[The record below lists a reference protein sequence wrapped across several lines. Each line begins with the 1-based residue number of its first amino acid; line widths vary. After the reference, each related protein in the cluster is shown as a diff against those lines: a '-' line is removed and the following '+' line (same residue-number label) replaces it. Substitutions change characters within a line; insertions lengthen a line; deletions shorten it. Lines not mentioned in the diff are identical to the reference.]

1 MTEASGDPPQGRFVD
16 DARARPLCRG
26 ALALSHWPWL
36 RRFCLALALLVTVR
50 SGCPCA
56 PLAAVLAAEHGAHP
70 AAAALPWSLGRC
82 RGSTRARVAITWP
95 TAADLAINRRLHWGA
110 QVPARVRRW
119 AYLIVPDAAT
129 AGVDPYL
136 VAAVTQVE
144 SSGDPLAWNLDSDAR
159 GLMQVLHASFEP
171 AVNVRVGV
179 DMLGAL
185 QQQFGRRD
193 LMLAAYNAGPGAV
206 EQYGGIPPFTETR
219 AYVVLAE
226 YDRDRYAGLHLS
238 AARTARFKAALADL
252 AAFKRRICGRS

>member
-110 QVPARVRRW
+110 HVPARVRRW
-119 AYLIVPDAAT
+119 AYLIVPDAAA
-129 AGVDPYL
+129 AGVDSYL
-136 VAAVTQVE
+136 VAAVMQIE
-144 SSGDPLAWNLDSDAR
+144 SLGDPLAWNLDSDAR

-171 AVNVRVGV
+171 AINVRVGV
-179 DMLGAL
+179 GMLGAL

-219 AYVVLAE
+219 DYVVLAE

>member
-1 MTEASGDPPQGRFVD
+1 M
-16 DARARPLCRG
+16 
-26 ALALSHWPWL
+26 
-36 RRFCLALALLVTVR
+36 
-50 SGCPCA
+50 
-56 PLAAVLAAEHGAHP
+56 
-70 AAAALPWSLGRC
+70 
-82 RGSTRARVAITWP
+82 AITWP

-110 QVPARVRRW
+110 HVPARVRRW
-119 AYLIVPDAAT
+119 AYLIVPDAAA
-129 AGVDPYL
+129 AGVDSYL
-136 VAAVTQVE
+136 VAAVMQIE
-144 SSGDPLAWNLDSDAR
+144 SLGDPLAWNLDSDAR

-171 AVNVRVGV
+171 AINVRVGV
-179 DMLGAL
+179 GMLGAL

-252 AAFKRRICGRS
+252 AAFKRRICGTS

>member
-1 MTEASGDPPQGRFVD
+1 MQRSRPLRRRAL
-16 DARARPLCRG
+16 ARPRWPRQLCLAPVLLVALLSAG
-26 ALALSHWPWL
+26 PSAPPVAALASPPVA
-36 RRFCLALALLVTVR
+36 ALAAR
-50 SGCPCA
+50 
-56 PLAAVLAAEHGAHP
+56 HGAHP
-70 AAAALPWSLGRC
+70 AAVALPRSLGRC

-110 QVPARVRRW
+110 HVPARVRRW
-119 AYLIVPDAAT
+119 AYLIVPDAAA
-129 AGVDPYL
+129 AGVDSYL
-136 VAAVTQVE
+136 VAAVMQIE
-144 SSGDPLAWNLDSDAR
+144 SLGDPLAWNLDSDAR

-171 AVNVRVGV
+171 AINVRVGV
-179 DMLGAL
+179 GMLGAL

-219 AYVVLAE
+219 DYVVLAE

-252 AAFKRRICGRS
+252 VAFKRRICGTS